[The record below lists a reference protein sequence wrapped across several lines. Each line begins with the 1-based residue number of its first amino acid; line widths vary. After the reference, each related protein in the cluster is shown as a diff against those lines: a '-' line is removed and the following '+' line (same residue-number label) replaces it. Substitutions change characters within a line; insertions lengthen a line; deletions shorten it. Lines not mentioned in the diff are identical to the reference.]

1 MLTMENKS
9 MGWRTESHKNRLE
22 WFCFSIDGSSSYQT
36 HLLIKII
43 NSGQNIKTIWQH
55 WRVNA
60 DRNCWKWYLSKV
72 HFQKKKCISILKAFQ
87 LRVEH
92 ISKKG
97 PGDIRS

>member
-9 MGWRTESHKNRLE
+9 MGWGIESHKNRLE
-22 WFCFSIDGSSSYQT
+22 WFCFRIDGSSSYQT

-60 DRNCWKWYLSKV
+60 DRNWRKLDTY
-72 HFQKKKCISILKAFQ
+72 QKCISILKAFQ

>member
-22 WFCFSIDGSSSYQT
+22 WFCFRIDGSSSYQT

-43 NSGQNIKTIWQH
+43 N
-55 WRVNA
+55 
-60 DRNCWKWYLSKV
+60 WYLTKV